1 MTSARFFLVLLYLCF
16 AAVPAWSGEGE
27 AIEGRILES
36 QVMMRQ
42 GDFQQAREILEH
54 AVAGAP
60 GEPTLY
66 LHLGNVYRELGW
78 MGEAA
83 AAYNKAV
90 KIHPGFSGAF
100 EAMAALYR
108 HLEKWDEAIAA
119 YQQLA
124 AIDPSAA
131 RPYFEMAMI
140 YRNQGFGEQGKKALL
155 QAYRLNPQFVMQAA
169 RLQQVELD
177 ELSLLRAGDAYEEQA
192 GAGDEASGGTGS
204 GFGPPAPG
212 SVIGAGDAR
221 QAAATD
227 HGQNGPD
234 LPGEKA
240 AQEWGGHSRS
250 PAVLLLLAAV
260 LLAWGGVRVWKGRK

>member
-119 YQQLA
+119 YRQLA

-140 YRNQGFGEQGKKALL
+140 YRNQGFGEQGKKALQ

-177 ELSLLRAGDAYEEQA
+177 ELSLQPATDDRT
-192 GAGDEASGGTGS
+192 GAGDGDTRAAGS
-204 GFGPPAPG
+204 GEPG
-212 SVIGAGDAR
+212 SVTGTGAAR
-221 QAAATD
+221 QTAAAVPGRND
-227 HGQNGPD
+227 PG
-234 LPGEKA
+234 LPGGKVA
-240 AQEWGGHSRS
+240 AQPGNARY
-250 PAVLLLLAAV
+250 PVALLLLAAM
-260 LLAWGGVRVWKGRK
+260 LLAWGGRRVWKGRR

>member
-1 MTSARFFLVLLYLCF
+1 MTGAGIFFMLLLISF
-16 AAVPAWSGEGE
+16 TPGQAGGGEGE

-42 GDFQQAREILEH
+42 GDFQQAREILEQ

-140 YRNQGFGEQGKKALL
+140 YRNQGFGEQGKKALR

-177 ELSLLRAGDAYEEQA
+177 ELSLQPAPDDRA
-192 GAGDEASGGTGS
+192 GAGDGGTRAAGS
-204 GFGPPAPG
+204 SGPG
-212 SVIGAGDAR
+212 SVTGIGTAR
-221 QAAATD
+221 QTAAAVQGRND
-227 HGQNGPD
+227 PG
-234 LPGEKA
+234 LPGGKA
-240 AQEWGGHSRS
+240 AAQPGNARY
-250 PAVLLLLAAV
+250 PLALLLLAAM
-260 LLAWGGVRVWKGRK
+260 LLAWGGRRVWKKIADS

>member
-1 MTSARFFLVLLYLCF
+1 MNSEARMKMTSARFFLVLLYLCF
-16 AAVPAWSGEGE
+16 AAVPAWSGEGQT
-27 AIEGRILES
+27 IEGSILES

-42 GDFQQAREILEH
+42 GDFQQAREILEQ

-60 GEPTLY
+60 REPTLY

-83 AAYNKAV
+83 ASYQKAV
-90 KIHPGFSGAF
+90 QIHPGFSGAF

-140 YRNQGFGEQGKKALL
+140 YRNQGFGEQGKTALR
-155 QAYRLNPQFVMQAA
+155 QAYHLNPQFVIQAA
-169 RLQQVELD
+169 RLQRVELD
-177 ELSLLRAGDAYEEQA
+177 ELRLQPATDDLAGVGDGGASAA
-192 GAGDEASGGTGS
+192 GSGG
-204 GFGPPAPG
+204 PG
-212 SVIGAGDAR
+212 SVTGTSVAR
-221 QAAATD
+221 QTAAAVQGRND
-227 HGQNGPD
+227 PG
-234 LPGEKA
+234 LPAEKA
-240 AQEWGGHSRS
+240 AAQPGNARY
-250 PAVLLLLAAV
+250 PAALLLLAAM
-260 LLAWGGVRVWKGRK
+260 LLAWGGLRVWKGRR

>member
-42 GDFQQAREILEH
+42 GDFQQAREILEQ
-54 AVAGAP
+54 AAAGAP
-60 GEPTLY
+60 DEPKLH

-78 MGEAA
+78 MGEASA
-83 AAYNKAV
+83 SYQKAV
-90 KIHPGFSGAF
+90 KIHPGYSGAF
-100 EAMAALYR
+100 EALASLYC

-140 YRNQGFGEQGKKALL
+140 YRRQGFGEQGRKALQ
-155 QAYRLNPQFVMQAA
+155 QAYRLNPQFVVQSA

-177 ELSLLRAGDAYEEQA
+177 ELSLLPAGDAHEEQA
-192 GAGDEASGGTGS
+192 GAGVDASGGTAAGS
-204 GFGPPAPG
+204 GPPEPG

-234 LPGEKA
+234 LPGEKTA
-240 AQEWGGHSRS
+240 RQWGGHARS

-260 LLAWGGVRVWKGRK
+260 LLAWGGVKVWKGRK